1 MKKYLTT
8 FSMAILSSSV
18 MASIPIYQPIGSS
31 TVLGGYANRQSLIT
45 SLANPAAPYLMTNI
59 ESFRVGFLGPLS
71 FGYEMGE
78 INNLDDK
85 IDELEAILEK
95 DYSASFNGLSNA
107 DLVSLGLT
115 VNSTDE
121 EISAALLQS
130 NAEVAAAINQADG
143 IIAEIGDTAY
153 VKFSGALQAPFMPII
168 YKTRNRGA
176 FILDASASFVGQVG
190 IISDNISASVSG
202 SDIELGSD
210 TAVYVKRATDYRF
223 GLGYSQVVGRPVSG
237 ALILGGRVNIH
248 NIALN
253 KKLSILTDE
262 SDDADDGFGDFL
274 LERKSVETGVSLD
287 LGAIWSAPN
296 YQLGASLANVNE
308 PEFDFGELG
317 NCSGLSGSDLTSCNA
332 AVRLSD
338 EGKLELKET
347 YKMKSQLTLDAAV
360 MSTNQN
366 WSLAGSYDVNSVADP
381 IGDKYQWKVISLSY
395 FSDNLLFPGIRVGYR
410 KNHAGSKLSYA
421 TVGATLF
428 RRLDFDLAYG
438 LEKFSD
444 GDGGTLPRS
453 LYFSVG
459 YGFAF

>member
-1 MKKYLTT
+1 MKKYLAT

-18 MASIPIYQPIGSS
+18 MASIPIYQPIGPS

-71 FGYEMGE
+71 LGYETGE
-78 INNLDDK
+78 ISDLNDK
-85 IDELEAILEK
+85 VDELEGILDRK
-95 DYSASFNGLSNA
+95 DYSAG
-107 DLVSLGLT
+107 
-115 VNSTDE
+115 E
-121 EISAALLQS
+121 
-130 NAEVAAAINQADG
+130 AAAAKERAEAIIN
-143 IIAEIGDTAY
+143 EIGDRAY
-153 VKFSGALQAPFMPII
+153 VKFSGSVQVPFMPII
-168 YKTRNRGA
+168 YKTRNHGA
-176 FILDASASFVGQVG
+176 FMLDASASLV
-190 IISDNISASVSG
+190 SRASVLADDISVVG
-202 SDIELGSD
+202 SDLSSD
-210 TAVYVKRATDYRF
+210 TSLYVKRVTDYRF

-253 KKLSILTDE
+253 KKLSVLTDE

-274 LERKSVETGVSLD
+274 LERKNVETGVSLD
-287 LGAIWSAPN
+287 LGAIWAAPN

-317 NCSGLSGSDLTSCNA
+317 NCSGLSGSDLISCNA
-332 AVRLSD
+332 SVRLSD

-366 WSLAGSYDVNSVADP
+366 WFLAGSYDVNSVADP
-381 IGDKYQWKVISLSY
+381 VGDKYQWKVISLSY
-395 FSDNLLFPGIRVGYR
+395 FSDNLLFPGVRVGYR

>member
-1 MKKYLTT
+1 
-8 FSMAILSSSV
+8 

-31 TVLGGYANRQSLIT
+31 TVLGSYTNRQSLIT

-71 FGYEMGE
+71 LGYETGE
-78 INNLDDK
+78 ISDLNDK
-85 IDELEAILEK
+85 VDELEGILEK
-95 DYSASFNGLSNA
+95 DYSASE
-107 DLVSLGLT
+107 VT
-115 VNSTDE
+115 
-121 EISAALLQS
+121 AAKER
-130 NAEVAAAINQADG
+130 AEAIIN
-143 IIAEIGDTAY
+143 EIGDTAY
-153 VKFSGALQAPFMPII
+153 VKFSGSVQVPFMPII
-168 YKTRNRGA
+168 YKTRNHGA
-176 FILDASASFVGQVG
+176 FTLDASASMVSRAGVLADD
-190 IISDNISASVSG
+190 ISVS
-202 SDIELGSD
+202 STELSSD
-210 TAVYVKRATDYRF
+210 TSLYVKRATDYRF

-237 ALILGGRVNIH
+237 ALILGGRVNVH

-253 KKLSILTDE
+253 KKLSVLTDE
-262 SDDADDGFGDFL
+262 SDDADDGFGSFL
-274 LERKSVETGVSLD
+274 LERKNVETGVSLD
-287 LGAIWSAPN
+287 LGAIWAAPN

-332 AVRLSD
+332 AVRLSN

-381 IGDKYQWKVISLSY
+381 VGDKYQWKVISLSY

>member
-1 MKKYLTT
+1 MKKYLAT

-59 ESFRVGFLGPLS
+59 ESARIGFLGPLDL
-71 FGYEMGE
+71 GYETGE
-78 INNLDDK
+78 ISDLNDK
-85 IDELEAILEK
+85 VDELESILDRK
-95 DYSASFNGLSNA
+95 DYT
-107 DLVSLGLT
+107 LG
-115 VNSTDE
+115 E
-121 EISAALLQS
+121 AAVAKAR
-130 NAEVAAAINQADG
+130 AEAIIN
-143 IIAEIGDTAY
+143 EIGDTAY
-153 VKFSGALQAPFMPII
+153 VKFSGSVQVPFMPIV

-176 FILDASASFVGQVG
+176 FTLDASASLV
-190 IISDNISASVSG
+190 SRASVLAD
-202 SDIELGSD
+202 DISVLASSELSSD
-210 TAVYVKRATDYRF
+210 TSLYVKRATDYRF
-223 GLGYSQVVGRPVSG
+223 GVGYSQAVGRPVSG
-237 ALILGGRVNIH
+237 ALILGGRVNVH

-253 KKLSILTDE
+253 KKLSVLTDE
-262 SDDADDGFGDFL
+262 SDNADDGFGDFL
-274 LERKSVETGVSLD
+274 LERKNVETGVSLD
-287 LGAIWSAPN
+287 LGAIWTAPN

-332 AVRLSD
+332 AVSLSD
-338 EGKLELKET
+338 DGKLELKET
-347 YKMKSQLTLDAAV
+347 YKMKAQLTLDAAV

-381 IGDKYQWKVISLSY
+381 VGDKYRWKVISLSY
-395 FSDNLLFPGIRVGYR
+395 FSDNLYFPGIRVGYR
-410 KNHAGSKLSYA
+410 KNQAGSKLSYA

-444 GDGGTLPRS
+444 GDGGVLPRS